1 MSVRA
6 LSTLLAS
13 GVLLL
18 AAHSSAYCQA
28 TSCDPSKALCARDAQ
43 SCLTTGLPLAWSSS
57 CLQVYVQADGSPAQ
71 GISFDAAKAS
81 VTRAFDT
88 WLAADCGKAA
98 PSLSVQVLG
107 PIACDASE
115 YNPTQKNA
123 NIVVFR
129 DKEWPYIGGEDALGF
144 THLRFDPKTGELWDA
159 DIEINA
165 VAEPYSIGEPV
176 TGADLDSVLT
186 HEAGHLLG
194 LAHTLAKDATMF
206 SSYTPGTDTLKTLA
220 ADDVRAV
227 CAVYSPERVP
237 SRTSCAPRHG
247 FSAACGA
254 DQPENSATNEGTD
267 QEVTPADGNG
277 SPASKG
283 CAMGFPQSQF
293 PCWPSALLGA
303 AAVGLILSRRRARR
317 HQLVS
322 CAGSA
327 RPR

>member
-1 MSVRA
+1 MKAHA
-6 LSTLLAS
+6 LSMLLAS

-18 AAHSSAYCQA
+18 AAQSSAFCRA
-28 TSCDPSKALCARDAQ
+28 TTCDPSKELCARDAQ
-43 SCLTTGLPLAWSSS
+43 LCLTSGLPLIWTSS

-81 VTRAFDT
+81 VTRAFDA
-88 WLAADCGKAA
+88 WLSADCGKAA

-107 PIACDASE
+107 PIACGESE
-115 YNPTQKNA
+115 YNRTKKNA
-123 NIVVFR
+123 NVVVFR

-144 THLRFDPKTGELWDA
+144 THLRFDTKTGELWDA

-165 VAEPYSIGEPV
+165 VAEQYSIGEPV

-206 SSYTPGTDTLKTLA
+206 ASYTSGTDTLRTLA
-220 ADDVRAV
+220 DDDLRAV

-237 SRTSCAPRHG
+237 SRMSCAPRHG
-247 FSAACGA
+247 FSGACGA
-254 DQPENSATNEGTD
+254 DQAENSATSEGTD
-267 QEVTPADGNG
+267 QEVTPPIGNNNA
-277 SPASKG
+277 ASKG
-283 CAMGFPQSQF
+283 CALRSPHAEFPF
-293 PCWPSALLGA
+293 WPSVLLGA
-303 AAVGLILSRRRARR
+303 AVGLTLWRRRTRR

-327 RPR
+327 RHR